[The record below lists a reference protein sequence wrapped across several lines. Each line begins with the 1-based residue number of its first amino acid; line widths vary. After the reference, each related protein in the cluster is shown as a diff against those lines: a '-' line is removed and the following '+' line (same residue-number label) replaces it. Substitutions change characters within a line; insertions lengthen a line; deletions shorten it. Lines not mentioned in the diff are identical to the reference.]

1 MADRAKFLDFLDMI
15 DGGGAGQRGNQFEGG
30 GIFSMLANLMP
41 INPYGSEDPTRR
53 RARDEFFAE
62 QGITPEQA
70 AATPA
75 VIRALPFD
83 AGPITQDMRPRERTF
98 PQSNQFIPE
107 MPVMPAE
114 APSVPNQFIPEM
126 PVSPSGVMPPM
137 SQNMMESGTRPIR
150 PMPEAL
156 PANLAMPISSSKPFP
171 PASQEIGP
179 SVQQPEG
186 MMMSKQQFVN
196 FILPKYREEYGRNP
210 TQQQMDMAYNTYMS
224 NMGIANN
231 STNDTSSR
239 ELELSSSIA
248 PKADEVF
255 NVLDFANKIA
265 QPSFGNAGRG
275 FDYRVTP
282 YNKND
287 PYAARQNYLGLLQ

>member
-1 MADRAKFLDFLDMI
+1 
-15 DGGGAGQRGNQFEGG
+15 
-30 GIFSMLANLMP
+30 MLANLMP

-53 RARDEFFAE
+53 RARDAYYGGLLGDGQQSGAISAAE
-62 QGITPEQA
+62 A
-70 AATPA
+70 AATPS
-75 VIRALPFD
+75 
-83 AGPITQDMRPRERTF
+83 ITQRQRMSAAMADEARQRGLLQDALDPRGRNQMRPMAPVGSGRGTMG
-98 PQSNQFIPE
+98 
-107 MPVMPAE
+107 MPMQGSGRGTMGMPA
-114 APSVPNQFIPEM
+114 VR
-126 PVSPSGVMPPM
+126 
-137 SQNMMESGTRPIR
+137 QNMMESGTRPIR
-150 PMPEAL
+150 PMPETL
-156 PANLAMPISSSKPFP
+156 PANLAMPISSSNLFP
-171 PASQEIGP
+171 LASQEIGP
-179 SVQQPEG
+179 NIQQPEG